1 MVDLGHELLFGAFLT
16 PSAAGHR
23 RVVDLAV
30 AAEDAGLDL
39 VGVQDHPYQPAFLDT
54 WTLLSNLAAR
64 TSRIRLFPDV
74 VNLPLRAPAVL
85 ARAAASLDVLSG
97 GRLELGI
104 GAGAF
109 WDGVEAMGGPRRT
122 PGETVD
128 ALAEAIG
135 VLRALWTAG
144 PPVHLDGRHYH
155 LRGAQPGPPPAH
167 PIGIWVGSY
176 GPRMLRLTGALA
188 DGWVPS
194 AAYAPP
200 ERLAEMTK
208 ALDAAAEEAGRD
220 PAAVRR
226 IYNVNGRFATRAG
239 GGFLDG
245 PPSSWAEQLA
255 ELALAHGFSAFVL
268 APGPAADRDLA
279 AFAAEVAPAVRVLVA
294 RERGTPTTTP
304 EPAVRVA
311 PAALGPLDDTSRPR
325 PPKGVLA
332 DLTPAQRALS
342 QHLAAVHDQ
351 YRDELAR
358 VQEVVDQVSGGAAA
372 ADELRS
378 LVDRMTLRQNLWT
391 MGTFCASY
399 CRLVTVHHTIEDT
412 AMFPELARGDPSL
425 AAVVQRLEAEHEVI
439 AGLLADLDAALT
451 DLIAD
456 PAALPGVR
464 DQVDLLA
471 AALLSHF
478 AYEEEEL
485 TEPIGRLELSI

>member
-1 MVDLGHELLFGAFLT
+1 MVDLGHDLLFGAFLT
-16 PSAAGHR
+16 PTAAGHQ

-30 AAEDAGLDL
+30 AAEEAGLDL

-122 PGETVD
+122 PGEAVD

-144 PPVHLDGRHYH
+144 PPVHLDGRHYQ
-155 LRGAQPGPPPAH
+155 LRGAQPGPPPSH

-200 ERLAEMTK
+200 EQLAEMTK
-208 ALDAAAEEAGRD
+208 TLEAAAEQAGRD

-226 IYNVNGRFATRAG
+226 IYNLNGRFATRSG

-245 PPSSWAEQLA
+245 PPASWAEQLA
-255 ELALAHGFSAFVL
+255 ELALADGFSAFVL
-268 APGPAADRDLA
+268 APGPAAERDLA
-279 AFAAEVAPAVRVLVA
+279 AFAAEVAPAVRALVA
-294 RERGTPTTTP
+294 RERGAPAP
-304 EPAVRVA
+304 EPAVRMP
-311 PAALGPLDDTSRPR
+311 PAVRGPLDEAARPR
-325 PPKGVLA
+325 LPKGALA
-332 DLTPAQRALS
+332 DLTPGQRALS

-351 YRDELAR
+351 YRDELSR
-358 VQEVVDQVSGGAAA
+358 VQEVVDEVAGGAAA

-412 AMFPELARGDPSL
+412 AMFPELARRDPSL

-439 AGLLADLDAALT
+439 AGLLADLDAALAA
-451 DLIAD
+451 LIVD

-471 AALLSHF
+471 ATLLSHF

-485 TEPIGRLELSI
+485 SEPIGRLELRI